1 MKREDFRLKS
11 RFNSFRYAFNGLRSL
26 IRNEHNARIH
36 LMALLGVIILGIIL
50 KISFPEWCLLSIVIG
65 LVFVAELFNT
75 ALETLSDIVEHEW
88 NDKIKNVKD
97 YAAAAVLVSAIVS
110 VIVGGLIF
118 IPRLLDLF

>member
-1 MKREDFRLKS
+1 LKS